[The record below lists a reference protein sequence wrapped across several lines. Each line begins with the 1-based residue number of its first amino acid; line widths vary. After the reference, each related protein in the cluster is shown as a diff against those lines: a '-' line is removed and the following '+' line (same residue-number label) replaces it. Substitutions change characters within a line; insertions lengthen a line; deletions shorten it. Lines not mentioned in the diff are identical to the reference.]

1 MWANSFW
8 GLLGFAATLG
18 LAMLLLTP
26 EQEWLWPYLAW
37 ATAVCATSSIVVL
50 CAPLRKRVNRDKVQD
65 AFRHPRKWIRKAV
78 EPSQLITGGFIVILI
93 GALIAGIGLWRQSRQ
108 PQFTV
113 TQRDIDVLTQ
123 PLRNEID
130 SLKQQLANANKTTIQ
145 NIPQTNSNATAGGT
159 LPPKRYTAYEKEQ
172 RLRAVDEIYAVI
184 ATQLQPTYN
193 EGQALLNEI
202 YQKTSV
208 DEQAEQRLTVYLS
221 KVQAAFD
228 SLKALQNKYSYFADI
243 VQLATTNKFS
253 VVVAT
258 HEAGNLVP
266 ELQALRSKAPNDM
279 HWFLL
284 RDTTMLGAISQMR
297 DFEKYLNDTT
307 AALQAKR
314 AEIEKAE
321 VYSDK

>member
-1 MWANSFW
+1 
-8 GLLGFAATLG
+8 
-18 LAMLLLTP
+18 
-26 EQEWLWPYLAW
+26 
-37 ATAVCATSSIVVL
+37 
-50 CAPLRKRVNRDKVQD
+50 
-65 AFRHPRKWIRKAV
+65 V

-93 GALIAGIGLWRQSRQ
+93 GVLIAGVGLWRQSRQ
-108 PQFTV
+108 PQFTI

-123 PLRNEID
+123 PLRNQVD
-130 SLKQQLANANKTTIQ
+130 SLKQQLANAQRSGTSVPVTSPTPKPPAGAGTPPAQ
-145 NIPQTNSNATAGGT
+145 PQ
-159 LPPKRYTAYEKEQ
+159 RYTAYEKEQ

-193 EGQALLNEI
+193 EGQALINEI

-208 DEQAEQRLTVYLS
+208 DERAEQRLTDYLS

-258 HEAGNLVP
+258 HEAGNLVS

-284 RDTTMLGAISQMR
+284 RDTTMLGALSQMR